1 MYDYKKLG
9 LLCKEFRCKK
19 LKKTQSEVAEDLQL
33 TISSISMFENGNSRS
48 ADILLYYLISGFPT
62 NLLRD
67 IIGG

>member
-19 LKKTQSEVAEDLQL
+19 LKKTQSEVAEELQL

-48 ADILLYYLISGFPT
+48 TDILLYYLISGFPA
-62 NLLRD
+62 NLLND

>member
-9 LLCKEFRCKK
+9 LMCKKYRRSK

-48 ADILLYYLISGFPT
+48 ADILLYYLINGFPT
-62 NLLRD
+62 NLLEN

>member
-19 LKKTQSEVAEDLQL
+19 LKKTQSEVAEELQL

-48 ADILLYYLISGFPT
+48 ADILLYYLINGFPT
-62 NLLRD
+62 NSLKH
-67 IIGG
+67 IGG

>member
-9 LLCKEFRCKK
+9 LMCKEFRCKK

-48 ADILLYYLISGFPT
+48 TDILLYYLINGFPT
-62 NLLRD
+62 NLLKH
-67 IIGG
+67 IGG